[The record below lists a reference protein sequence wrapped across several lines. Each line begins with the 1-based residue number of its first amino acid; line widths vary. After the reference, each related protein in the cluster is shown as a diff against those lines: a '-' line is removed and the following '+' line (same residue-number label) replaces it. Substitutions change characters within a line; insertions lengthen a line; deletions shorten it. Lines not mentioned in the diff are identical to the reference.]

1 MVLSADTPNLLGI
14 DIGGTKT
21 AIVVGS
27 PDGKIVER
35 LQFASLA
42 ERGLEPMLSDIENH
56 AQEMRDRH
64 PGIAAI
70 GVSVGGPVDAEAGM
84 VLGPPNL
91 PGWDAVPLAARLA
104 ARFGVP
110 ARIEHDAKAC
120 ALAEWRYGAGRGTR
134 DMVFLTLGTG
144 LGAGIIAGG
153 RILRGRGNLAGE
165 VGHWRVHEDGP
176 LIYGKRGS
184 YEGWASG
191 AGLPALARFLK
202 PGQFDDLKDTA
213 ELGARARSGD
223 IAAIAVISEAGR
235 ALGRGLAL
243 LVDLLAPEAIV
254 LGNLASRLGPEFL
267 DAATRELAG
276 NALPALAANCRILH
290 CELGDHIGDMAA
302 LTVAAETLQEEQT
315 R

>member
-1 MVLSADTPNLLGI
+1 MVLSAETPNLLGI

-27 PDGKIVER
+27 PDGKIAER

-42 ERGLEPMLSDIENH
+42 ERGLEPMLADIESH
-56 AQEMRDRH
+56 ARTMAGRH
-64 PGIAAI
+64 PGVAAI
-70 GVSVGGPVDAEAGM
+70 GVSVGGPVDAEAGI

-104 ARFGVP
+104 ERFGVP

-144 LGAGIIAGG
+144 LGAGIISGG

-213 ELGARARSGD
+213 ELGARARAGD
-223 IAAIAVISEAGR
+223 AAALTVITEAGR

-254 LGNLASRLGPEFL
+254 LGNLASRLGPDFL
-267 DAATRELAG
+267 EAARQELAG
-276 NALPALAANCRILH
+276 EALPALAANCRLLH
-290 CELGDHIGDMAA
+290 CELGDGIGDMAA
-302 LTVAAETLQEEQT
+302 LTIAATAL
-315 R
+315 RKDLNG

>member
-1 MVLSADTPNLLGI
+1 MALSADTPNLLGI

-27 PDGKIVER
+27 PNGQIVER
-35 LQFASLA
+35 FQFASLA
-42 ERGLEPMLSDIENH
+42 ERGLEPMLADIESH
-56 AQEMRDRH
+56 AQAMRDRY
-64 PGIAAI
+64 PDVAAI

-104 ARFGVP
+104 ERFGVP

-144 LGAGIIAGG
+144 LGAGIISGG
-153 RILRGRGNLAGE
+153 RILRGHGNLAGE
-165 VGHWRVHEDGP
+165 VGHWRVHQDGP

-202 PGQFDDLKDTA
+202 PGQFDDLMDTA
-213 ELGARARSGD
+213 ALGARARVRD
-223 IAAIAVISEAGR
+223 AAAVAVVAEAGR

-254 LGNLASRLGPEFL
+254 LGNLASRLGPDFL
-267 DAATRELAG
+267 EAAKRELAG
-276 NALPALAANCRILH
+276 EALPALVANCRLLH
-290 CELGDHIGDMAA
+290 CELGDGIGDMAA
-302 LTVAAETLQEEQT
+302 LTVAASALRKELS
-315 R
+315 